1 MIGVIILT
9 FKDLTLIIIKQ
20 QDIFK
25 QVEKTLLTSIKK
37 VNEKNNE

>member
-9 FKDLTLIIIKQ
+9 FKDLTIIIMKQ

-25 QVEKTLLTSIKK
+25 QVEKTIYTSIKK
-37 VNEKNNE
+37 INEINNE